1 MKALPSPKSPLLIT
15 ALQLGLLVLTIYYT
29 FIGGQTA
36 QGIYDHRW
44 RLITLW
50 LTALLIGS
58 WLLLRLL
65 GRHKI
70 PCTPFDLPLL
80 FLFVAWLL
88 ATLFSVNPV
97 YSQETMVFFI
107 IYIFVFYLAADL
119 GRWPWLIE
127 LTFNAVIAVSG
138 LVWTLAAWQLLHWY
152 QNLPPLPLL
161 LQGHQPPLAWL
172 RLSVLG
178 NPNTMASFIALVF
191 PIVLYKLTAVRRLIS
206 RLLLLVWL
214 GLLLAAALLTQSRGG
229 IVGLVVAGGFFLLVW
244 AWSRRGNGL
253 PQALFQIGRKPGVW
267 LLMLALLAGL
277 VLGGWLLISWRDV
290 GGAVGIRQQV
300 MVGALKTWQ
309 AQPLLGSGPGTLGE
323 ELLRRQQQPGF
334 IWPDA
339 HNLLLTLTAET
350 GLVGLIGLLWLAVVG
365 AQLLW
370 TTLRQSDKS
379 TWPLASLACLAALL
393 GFMAH
398 NLVDSLFKFPL
409 IMLLVSVWA
418 GFWASASPGMS
429 RSDPAAQVS
438 ARNSPPE
445 KFSPGLGDWGMK
457 NNEKNLQTQRA
468 GVPQSWPKMIGKNLS
483 GHEYWTFPVTI
494 TALLILAATTL
505 VGASHICHIAA
516 YNQAVAAANQN
527 DWSVARDYLQQA
539 TELAPNLSFYRR
551 QLGLVSGYL
560 ATQNDSTGPAQRQ
573 QAIDHYRAAL
583 AGLDRLAID
592 HANLACLLGQAG
604 QPEAASR
611 ELALALEL
619 EPNQPLYALN
629 LGYYLEQM
637 GDYPAAWAYYADVLA
652 AWPDYLPAAYW
663 SQTQPRREAR
673 PAIIVAA
680 AQKLAERG
688 AETAPPLLQL
698 FLYASDLES
707 AWQVYEQYLAGETVA
722 GHLARGRLLI
732 AEQRLA
738 EAQAAYEAALALDP
752 AAGEAYLGLS
762 QIALAQQRVPEAVQL
777 AEAALF
783 LAENP
788 DTLYQA
794 ALALT
799 AAGADT
805 RAVELYEAAFKQ
817 LTAVDDPNPARYAT
831 EVARRRPLPLNTLPC
846 LIQLYPTQRLI
857 DLTLAES
864 NLLEQQG
871 DYTAA
876 GQVYQRL
883 LAIEPQA
890 AAVRAALA
898 TLCRQQPQVCDLR
911 ASE

>member
-1 MKALPSPKSPLLIT
+1 MKALSPPKSPLIIT

-36 QGIYDHRW
+36 QGLYDHRW

-50 LTALLIGS
+50 LTTLLIGS
-58 WLLLRLL
+58 WLLLRLI

-80 FLFVAWLL
+80 FLFAAWLL

-119 GRWPWLIE
+119 GRWPWLME

-191 PIVLYKLTAVRRLIS
+191 PIVLYKLTVVRRLIS

-229 IVGLVVAGGFFLLVW
+229 IVGLVAAGGFFLLVW
-244 AWSRRGNGL
+244 AWSRRGNGS
-253 PQALFQIGRKPGVW
+253 PQTFSAIGRKPGVW
-267 LLMLALLAGL
+267 LPALALLLAGL
-277 VLGGWLLISWRDV
+277 VLGGWLLLSRRDV
-290 GGAVGIRQQV
+290 SGAVDIRQQV
-300 MVGALKTWQ
+300 MVGALETWQ
-309 AQPLLGSGPGTLGE
+309 AQPLFGSGPGTLGE

-350 GLVGLIGLLWLAVVG
+350 GLIGLIGLLWLAVVG
-365 AQLLW
+365 VQLLW
-370 TTLRQSDKS
+370 TTLRQPDRS
-379 TWPLASLACLAALL
+379 TWPLASLACLAGLL

-409 IMLLVSVWA
+409 IMLLVAAWV
-418 GFWASASPGMS
+418 GFWVSAYVSQPN
-429 RSDPAAQVS
+429 PAAQTIGIDVRKS
-438 ARNSPPE
+438 FLQSFWAGIRRHLPFRVGDYFLRFSSPNPPIPA
-445 KFSPGLGDWGMK
+445 KTFPGDYGY
-457 NNEKNLQTQRA
+457 
-468 GVPQSWPKMIGKNLS
+468 WP
-483 GHEYWTFPVTI
+483 WPVTI
-494 TALLILAATTL
+494 VALLILAATTL
-505 VGASHICHIAA
+505 VGVSHIRHIAV
-516 YNQAVAAANQN
+516 YNQAVAAADQN
-527 DWSVARDYLQQA
+527 DWSTARDYLQQA

-560 ATQNDSTGPAQRQ
+560 STQNDPAGPAQRQ
-573 QAIDHYRAAL
+573 QAIDHYWTAL

-637 GDYPAAWAYYADVLA
+637 GDYQAAWSHYADVLA
-652 AWPDYLPAAYW
+652 ARPDYLQSAYW
-663 SQTQPRREAR
+663 TQTQPRREAL

-680 AQKLAERG
+680 AQKLAERK
-688 AETAPPLLQL
+688 APAALLQL
-698 FLYASDLES
+698 YLYAGDLES
-707 AWQVYEQYLAGETVA
+707 AWQVYERSLVGETVD
-722 GHLARGRLLI
+722 GQLARGRLLL

-738 EAQAAYEAALALDP
+738 EAQGAYEAALALDP
-752 AAGEAYLGLS
+752 AAGEVYLGFS
-762 QIALAQQRVPEAVQL
+762 RIALAQQRVPEAVQL

-783 LAENP
+783 LTENP

-799 AAGADT
+799 AAGAGT
-805 RAVELYEAAFKQ
+805 RAIELYEAAFMQ
-817 LTAVDDPNPARYAT
+817 LTAGDDPNLARYAT
-831 EVARRRPLPLNTLPC
+831 EVARRRPQPLNTLPC
-846 LIQLYPTQRLI
+846 LIQLYPMPRLV
-857 DLTLAES
+857 DLTLAEGK
-864 NLLEQQG
+864 LLAQQG
-871 DYTAA
+871 DYATAA
-876 GQVYQRL
+876 RVYQRL
-883 LAIEPQA
+883 LAVEPETA
-890 AAVRAALA
+890 VVRAALA
-898 TLCRQQPQVCDLR
+898 TLCRRQPQVCDLR
-911 ASE
+911 ANE